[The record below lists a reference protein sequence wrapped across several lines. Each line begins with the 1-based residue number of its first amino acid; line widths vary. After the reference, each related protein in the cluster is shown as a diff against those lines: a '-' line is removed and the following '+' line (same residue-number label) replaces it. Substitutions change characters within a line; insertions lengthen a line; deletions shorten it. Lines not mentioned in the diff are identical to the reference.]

1 MILNQEIDHYP
12 FGYVFSD
19 FQIENLPKNY
29 LHKKIINKFNYYYE
43 SNSNHESYQH
53 DDTFIIIHGHFVYLD
68 DNFQKNLLSNLLYNY
83 ITNYSHFLDM
93 LDLLAGRYVILIHD
107 GNDTMIFPDAT
118 ASRTTYYS
126 INFNIASSHVHLLN
140 DNISH
145 NRKKYSQDIELLGIT
160 WDLSPYENIKSI
172 TPNTFVNFNT
182 KIKKRFFPR
191 KENSFNKY
199 NLNEKYSFIEKS
211 MDIIFKYYT
220 SRYKDVTLSLT
231 GGEDSRFTL
240 ALAKS
245 FHDDI
250 SSFTYTVKENI
261 QFENSLYVDVT
272 SLDQKIV
279 KQLLN
284 YVPLK
289 HQFIF
294 FDSEDFKLS
303 NSINKILSK
312 NRIVE
317 HLPFLAPYYARIFH
331 NRGDTIN
338 IRSSIFGLSRAHY
351 NTMNRKSII
360 EEIEKSFYYSMNK
373 YKKNIVSY
381 DIDLDKI
388 FNYGISTLEYD
399 TDFYDFHKLDIYFWE
414 SRIGRWMPETL
425 NETDNFFETLN
436 IFNARSLIELSLSFN
451 YYDRKSGFLFNE
463 LINRNLPILNF
474 FGKNKEENLY
484 EQMKPSI
491 YDYSNNFDY
500 FILNS
505 DNVKNKKI
513 LNNGS
518 NILYIPKQ
526 FSMNNAKAEIE
537 YIFSEN
543 SGYVK
548 LNIKSGYR
556 NLRAEN
562 YFSYEILLNNKV
574 ILVEDISQW
583 NQANFVCIYNLKNND
598 IINIRVISK
607 RNTNADSWERA
618 SRLEILN
625 YEEVENTNISPKSI
639 TCTSPYSKTFSE

>member
-1 MILNQEIDHYP
+1 
-12 FGYVFSD
+12 
-19 FQIENLPKNY
+19 
-29 LHKKIINKFNYYYE
+29 
-43 SNSNHESYQH
+43 
-53 DDTFIIIHGHFVYLD
+53 
-68 DNFQKNLLSNLLYNY
+68 
-83 ITNYSHFLDM
+83 
-93 LDLLAGRYVILIHD
+93 
-107 GNDTMIFPDAT
+107 
-118 ASRTTYYS
+118 
-126 INFNIASSHVHLLN
+126 
-140 DNISH
+140 
-145 NRKKYSQDIELLGIT
+145 
-160 WDLSPYENIKSI
+160 
-172 TPNTFVNFNT
+172 
-182 KIKKRFFPR
+182 
-191 KENSFNKY
+191 
-199 NLNEKYSFIEKS
+199 
-211 MDIIFKYYT
+211 
-220 SRYKDVTLSLT
+220 
-231 GGEDSRFTL
+231 
-240 ALAKS
+240 
-245 FHDDI
+245 
-250 SSFTYTVKENI
+250 
-261 QFENSLYVDVT
+261 
-272 SLDQKIV
+272 
-279 KQLLN
+279 
-284 YVPLK
+284 
-289 HQFIF
+289 
-294 FDSEDFKLS
+294 
-303 NSINKILSK
+303 
-312 NRIVE
+312 
-317 HLPFLAPYYARIFH
+317 
-331 NRGDTIN
+331 
-338 IRSSIFGLSRAHY
+338 
-351 NTMNRKSII
+351 
-360 EEIEKSFYYSMNK
+360 MNK

-425 NETDNFFETLN
+425 NETDIFFETLN